1 MLGSA
6 AQVDAVRRTT
16 PGPEG
21 PETHAV
27 VLGASMA
34 GLLAARVLCGHF
46 TRVTLLE
53 RDALSEQVQSRK
65 GVPQGRHLHVLH
77 AKGEELLNQWF
88 PGLSADLIASGA
100 ARLDVP
106 GDVLWFHLGG
116 YNVRFQ
122 SGLTTLAMSRPLLES
137 HVRQRVLR
145 LPNLVCRQRHE
156 AVTLAMHADRSRVT
170 GIVVRRVPADG
181 LTELIDADL
190 VVDATGRGSRS
201 PVWLESLGYGRPAET
216 AVNIGIGYTTR
227 LYRQNAAILPD
238 AKAIFIQPTPPH
250 QKRLGT
256 LFPIEGGRWIVTLG
270 GYHDHHAPADEQ
282 GFLAHARAL
291 SAPDLHGVLQ
301 QAEPVSDLAV
311 HGFPSSLRRH
321 YERMKDLPEGYLLI
335 GDALCSFNPIYGQG
349 MTVSACEAE
358 ALDRMLTK
366 RAATGAQAA
375 IRGYFAAAARIIDD
389 SWRIAAG
396 EDFRYTGVKGRKALG
411 TDLINWYVGRV
422 HKATHRDPAA
432 SAAFIRVLMSLEA
445 PTSLFRPD
453 IALRALKTGRARGLR
468 GLIDLRDTAP
478 RKRRG
483 AQKLE
488 DSGLG

>member
-1 MLGSA
+1 MGSA
-6 AQVDAVRRTT
+6 AQPDAVRRTT

-34 GLLAARVLCGHF
+34 GLLAARVLCDHF
-46 TRVTLLE
+46 TRVTLVE

-77 AKGEELLNQWF
+77 TKGEELLNQWF
-88 PGLSADLIASGA
+88 PGLSADLTASGA

-116 YNVRFQ
+116 YNVRFR
-122 SGLTTLAMSRPLLES
+122 SGLTTLAMSRPLLEA
-137 HVRQRVLR
+137 HVRHRVLK

-181 LTELIDADL
+181 LTELIEADL

-227 LYRQNAAILPD
+227 LYRQNTAILPD

-250 QKRLGT
+250 QKRLGA
-256 LFPIEGGRWIVTLG
+256 LFPIEGDRWIVTLG
-270 GYHDHHAPADEQ
+270 GYHDHHAPADER

-301 QAEPVSDLAV
+301 QAEPVSDLVV
-311 HGFPSSLRRH
+311 HGFPSNLRRH
-321 YERMKDLPEGYLLI
+321 YERMKDFPEGYLVI

-349 MTVSACEAE
+349 MTVGACEAE
-358 ALDRMLTK
+358 ALDLMLTK
-366 RAATGAQAA
+366 RVATGTHAT
-375 IRGYFAAAARIIDD
+375 RGYFAAAARTIDNA
-389 SWRIAAG
+389 WRIAAG
-396 EDFRYTGVKGRKALG
+396 EDFRYTGVRGPKALG
-411 TDLINWYVGRV
+411 TDIINWYVGRV

-453 IALRALKTGRARGLR
+453 IALRTLKSGRSRGLR
-468 GLIDLRDTAP
+468 GLVDLRDTAP
-478 RKRRG
+478 RERRG

-488 DSGLG
+488 DSRLG